1 MSDSN
6 NSDCK
11 WVEKINIGSVVE
23 GEIQEIKEFG
33 VVLSFKE
40 HNDVVGFIAH
50 HQSKYFFLPSF
61 YGFSPPF
68 VASFNKTIF
77 FIVTVFKKKGGLLV
91 CDLVHECLIQTFCW
105 AHLWSDQP
113 LQVHTTCPLEL
124 GKKL

>member
-50 HQSKYFFLPSF
+50 HQSKYFFLLSF

-68 VASFNKTIF
+68 VASYNKTIF
-77 FIVTVFKKKGGLLV
+77 FIVTVFKKKGGSLV
-91 CDLVHECLIQTFCW
+91 CDLVHECLIDSNF
-105 AHLWSDQP
+105 L
-113 LQVHTTCPLEL
+113 L
-124 GKKL
+124 GSPMV